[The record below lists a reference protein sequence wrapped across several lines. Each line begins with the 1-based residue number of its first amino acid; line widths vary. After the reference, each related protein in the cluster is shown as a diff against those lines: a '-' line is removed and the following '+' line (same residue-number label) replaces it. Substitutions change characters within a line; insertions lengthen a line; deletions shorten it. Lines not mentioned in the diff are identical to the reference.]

1 MAKTVTKKA
10 ARSSKAKSKVRPGTK
25 SNAAPKRPAK
35 SSERRGAGR
44 GQRSKAQSPMSA
56 SDALVGL
63 LESPLVA
70 DILAAGAAAALASFT
85 QHRLTRRAEG
95 NSKQALKG
103 AAKAAAA
110 AMGARLSEELD
121 EILESAKSRVK
132 SEGV

>member
-10 ARSSKAKSKVRPGTK
+10 AKSPKSKSKARQRAKSD
-25 SNAAPKRPAK
+25 AAPKTAQRRNSGRPER
-35 SSERRGAGR
+35 SEAET
-44 GQRSKAQSPMSA
+44 PMSA
-56 SDALVGL
+56 SEALVGL

-121 EILESAKSRVK
+121 EILETAKSRVK
-132 SEGV
+132 REGV